1 MKKENKN
8 QVSIN
13 RRKFFFYSL
22 AAGGAVA
29 SFIKSPFSL
38 FRRKISRLADG
49 QAKELSLKAKPNPNA
64 VKREVKA

>member
-1 MKKENKN
+1 MFNVPQIMETKNKH
-8 QVSIN
+8 N

-29 SFIKSPFSL
+29 SFIKSPFGL
-38 FRRKISRLADG
+38 FRRKIS
-49 QAKELSLKAKPNPNA
+49 KELSLKAKPNPSA

>member
-1 MKKENKN
+1 MINKN
-8 QVSIN
+8 KHS

-29 SFIKSPFSL
+29 SFIKSPLSL
-38 FRRKISRLADG
+38 FRRKIS
-49 QAKELSLKAKPNPNA
+49 KELSLKAKPNPNA